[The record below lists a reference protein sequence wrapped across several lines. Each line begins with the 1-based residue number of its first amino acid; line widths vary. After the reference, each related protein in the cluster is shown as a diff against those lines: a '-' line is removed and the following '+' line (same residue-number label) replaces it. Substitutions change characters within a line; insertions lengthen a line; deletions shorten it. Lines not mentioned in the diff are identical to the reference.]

1 MAPVNLL
8 MLDRTL
14 ALSYGERLSDF
25 YISSKPVCTAPDAYE
40 FPLDEEDARV
50 FLRPGGASTVSPLS
64 QYIQTEHQ
72 HAGLFSMPQDPV
84 RKKRKRCGV
93 CGPCMRTENCGTCT
107 SCINRKVAHQ
117 ICKLRKCEE
126 LKKRRVTWQTVSVVG
141 SVDGPSRS
149 GQMEIDH
156 GCLEKG
162 VLNHE
167 LSNGLSQHGEETN
180 GFEGGALAKLS
191 HPHQETLTCLPQTP
205 GWGPGNPK
213 GASTPQQ
220 QEAGWNDQSTSSLG
234 NSADMENART
244 LVAFSASAGSL
255 PPCSVPQPPPNPN
268 YIQLYEKF
276 NQEMANRGNENK
288 QKIWSGDDQHCTSE
302 DLNTL
307 QMALN
312 QARHGHKPPNCDCD
326 GPDCPDYLEWLE
338 KKIKMAANVQE
349 KIPCKLSGASQTE
362 QQHYQSQPQ
371 PQPKSANNA
380 SEPLSQNPVT
390 QPPVPRPYGPLPP
403 IQCSPSVLSI
413 AKERNVSLQTAIAI
427 EALTQLSGTGG
438 PVSEST
444 FGNSNHHASSQP
456 PSQTQDGMRLIASSP
471 GALSSSSASSIPQS
485 FSSGNFP
492 QQTSAL
498 WEQHRPEL
506 QGSTHH
512 SSQYGSS
519 NSPFPTSHPST
530 PSPSPHQWQ
539 QSTGASSE
547 KSTPRNPWMLNSET
561 QACFPHPSHGSSD
574 PMSELK
580 QLLGDNSG
588 KYTST
593 NFKFPAPPQNLKDNQ
608 QVMPHVKQEVNN
620 GDYPGEMSGVLSQ
633 YRMLNSQQQFPGQQ
647 ISHPITYSTQ
657 AALQQ
662 HLHHKRNLFSS
673 PQSFDLRLPMSSQ
686 TLRKW
691 WPQSTPE
698 SVLSIKQEPKK
709 KKNTQSSPLLKQ
721 SMGGLLGPFGPALPK
736 PKQIVIKK
744 TKQKASQ
751 PLFLPQSQITVQK
764 SSMSVSSLSQFI
776 PSLPV
781 VEAALPPCAPPNNS
795 SQVVV
800 SQAAPAQSQES
811 SLNSSST
818 PISGNTS
825 LASTPLNVPVSPA
838 QDGLISSDRTTV
850 AEGPLTTTSTSQTTT
865 SQSTSPL
872 CGLNSLDPKFEDLIR
887 QFEEEFGDTS
897 SPATDAP
904 DPGTAPPGLTDSQT
918 NFSSGQARPQSPSTE
933 TLNNLSA
940 PTSELEPSL
949 KQVERE
955 KKETA
960 VSPNQPSTIKQEVQE
975 CEDVKPSD
983 QLLAQATE
991 AYLQQLNH
999 KILVNPFTTTC
1010 SPPTKRVKIESSG
1023 GVTVL
1028 STTGNFSTAGE
1039 NQDTPTKDCLPSSPS
1054 LKGFLESPLRYL
1066 DTPTKSLLDTP
1077 VKDAQA
1083 EFPTCDCVEHTQEK
1097 DEGPYY
1103 NHLGSGPT
1111 VASIRELMENRYG
1124 EKGEA
1129 IRIEKV
1135 VYTGK
1140 EGKSS
1145 QGCPIAKWVIRRSGE
1160 KEKLLCVVKQRS
1172 GHHCANTVII
1182 VVIIAW
1188 EGIPRSLGDRLYRE
1202 ITETITKYGNPTSR
1216 RCGLNDDRTCACQ
1229 GKDSETC
1236 GASFSFG
1243 CSWSMYFN
1251 GCKYAR
1257 SKVPRKFRLQGEHP
1271 KEEEHLR
1278 DNFQELATKV
1288 APVYKQLAPQAY
1300 QNQCVT
1306 EKMAPDCRLG
1316 LKEGRPFSGI
1326 TACMDF
1332 CAHAHKDQHNLH
1344 NGCTVVCTL
1353 TKEDNRKVGVIPEDE
1368 QLHVLPLYKISTT
1381 DEFGS
1386 EENQRL
1392 KMQTGAIQVLSKF
1405 RREVRKLP
1413 EPAKSCRQRRLEA
1426 KKAASEKK
1434 NKKQQLSET
1443 PEKMI
1448 KKVSLQGNKAIP
1460 KQEVKPTVKKES
1472 SDHFQA
1478 VNGALDGYPP
1488 LGNAK
1493 MCPDPYSMNGAYSS
1507 YTGPYARGSMPSN
1520 SQSSTHSP
1528 INGFHPN
1535 LQGMPYNYYNHAPK
1549 GLFPPEAMGYMGL
1562 NGACP
1567 KVAGEQQKP
1576 SIQSLQ
1582 ARLVQNQADHHRQG
1596 VNMANH
1602 RYLHQSEL
1610 SESPATP
1617 KHTSSAT
1624 PDQMHRVTPIIKQE
1638 PMEVALYDSRT
1649 DVQSRSCPVTPSV
1662 TPIPETWLGHTPNGS
1677 LVSKGWDGN
1686 LRPGQAHSPF
1696 TPEKQRLH
1704 QQHSQ
1709 LQHSKFAQQQQQWRS
1724 YPGTPVASPSPSPA
1738 LQTCPSPAASP
1749 HPATPQHWGS
1759 PAPSPQPKAWCQPG
1773 SLGYGHGGPR
1783 QGTPVGAFPD
1793 KMLAETA
1800 EIRGSTPLGLQ
1811 EKAWKSGG
1819 ASAAGS
1825 NPSPAPEGR
1834 LFPDTLQKVNGQA
1847 CWDSEVESEREPE
1860 EEEVWSDSEHN
1871 FLDPNIGGVA
1881 VAPGHGTILI
1891 ECARR
1896 ELHATTPLK
1905 KPDRSHPTRISL
1917 VFYQHKNLNQP
1928 CHGLALWE
1936 AKMKLLA
1943 ERARQRQQEA
1953 ALLGL
1958 SQEDMK
1964 AYAKKRKWADG
1975 LVSSS
1980 SEPTKDKREG
1990 VTRMAPTQHT
2000 TTMVTV
2006 SPYAFTRVTGPYNCF
2021 M

>member
-1 MAPVNLL
+1 MENRRFPSMHKPQNGLAP
-8 MLDRTL
+8 
-14 ALSYGERLSDF
+14 S
-25 YISSKPVCTAPDAYE
+25 APDIYD
-40 FPLDEEDARV
+40 FSLDDEDAKV
-50 FLRPGGASTVSPLS
+50 FLRPGGASMVSPLS

-72 HAGLFSMPQDPV
+72 HAGHFSMPQDPV

-93 CGPCMRTENCGTCT
+93 CGPCMRNENCGTCN
-107 SCINRKVAHQ
+107 SCVNRKVAHQ

-126 LKKRRVTWQTVSVVG
+126 LKKRRVTWRTVSVTG

-162 VLNHE
+162 ILNQE
-167 LSNGLSQHGEETN
+167 LSNGLSRHGEEPD
-180 GFEGGALAKLS
+180 GLEGAALAKLS
-191 HPHQETLTCLPQTP
+191 HQHQETLTCLPQTQ
-205 GWGPGNPK
+205 GWGPGNLK
-213 GASTPQQ
+213 GSSTPQQ
-220 QEAGWNDQSTSSLG
+220 QEAGWSDQSTSSLG
-234 NSADMENART
+234 NSVDIENART

-255 PPCSVPQPPPNPN
+255 PPCTVPQPAHNPN
-268 YIQLYEKF
+268 TQLYEKF
-276 NQEMANRGNENK
+276 NQEMANRGDK
-288 QKIWSGDDQHCTSE
+288 QKTWIDDDQHCTSE

-307 QMALN
+307 QIALN

-338 KKIKMAANVQE
+338 KKIKMAGKGQE
-349 KIPCKLSGASQTE
+349 KGLCKLSGASQTE

-371 PQPKSANNA
+371 PQPNGANTSYG
-380 SEPLSQNPVT
+380 SEPQSQNPVN
-390 QPPVPRPYGPLPP
+390 QPPAPRSYGPLPP
-403 IQCSPSVLSI
+403 IPCSPSVLSI

-438 PVSEST
+438 PVGEST
-444 FGNSNHHASSQP
+444 FGNSNHASPHPS
-456 PSQTQDGMRLIASSP
+456 SQTQDGLQLTASSP
-471 GALSSSSASSIPQS
+471 GSLSSLPASTAPQS
-485 FSSGNFP
+485 FSSGHFP
-492 QQTSAL
+492 QQNSAS
-498 WEQHRPEL
+498 WEQHRPES
-506 QGSTHH
+506 QGPAHQ
-512 SSQYGSS
+512 SSQYRPP
-519 NSPFPTSHPST
+519 NSPFSTSHPST
-530 PSPSPHQWQ
+530 TSPSPHQWQ
-539 QSTGASSE
+539 QSTGASCE
-547 KSTPRNPWMLNSET
+547 KSSPRNPWMLKSEN

-580 QLLGDNSG
+580 QLLGDSSG

-593 NFKFPAPPQNLKDNQ
+593 TFKLPAPPQNLKDNL
-608 QVMPHVKQEVNN
+608 VMPHVKPEVNN
-620 GDYPGEMSGVLSQ
+620 GDFPGEMGAIMGQ
-633 YRMLNSQQQFPGQQ
+633 YRMINSQQQFPGQQ
-647 ISHPITYSTQ
+647 ISQSIRNSTQ

-662 HLHHKRNLFSS
+662 HLHHKRNLFSG
-673 PQSFDLRLPMSSQ
+673 PQTFDLRAPMTSQ

-698 SVLSIKQEPKK
+698 SPLTIKQEPKK

-721 SMGGLLGPFGPALPK
+721 PMGGLLGSLGPPLPK
-736 PKQIVIKK
+736 PKQIIIKK
-744 TKQKASQ
+744 PKQKASQ
-751 PLFLPQSQITVQK
+751 PLFLPHSQITIQK
-764 SSMSVSSLSQFI
+764 SSMSVSI
-776 PSLPV
+776 PSPSQPTPSLHV
-781 VEAALPPCAPPNNS
+781 MEAALPPCLPPYNS

-811 SLNSSST
+811 ILNSSRT
-818 PISGNTS
+818 PISGNTPLDS
-825 LASTPLNVPVSPA
+825 SPLNVPMPPA
-838 QDGLISSDRTTV
+838 QDELTSSEPTSV
-850 AEGPLTTTSTSQTTT
+850 AVDTLTATTSTSHSTA
-865 SQSTSPL
+865 SQSTPPL
-872 CGLNSLDPKFEDLIR
+872 CGLNSLDPKFEELIR
-887 QFEEEFGDTS
+887 QFEEEFGDTDT
-897 SPATDAP
+897 PVTDASEQ
-904 DPGTAPPGLTDSQT
+904 GFAPYVVTESHPNQ
-918 NFSSGQARPQSPSTE
+918 NNSGQARPQSPDIE
-933 TLNNLSA
+933 KLNNVPV
-940 PTSELEPSL
+940 PTSEAESNL
-949 KQVERE
+949 KQAEGE
-955 KKETA
+955 NEET
-960 VSPNQPSTIKQEVQE
+960 SISSNQLSTIKQEAEE
-975 CEDVKPSD
+975 CEVDVKPSD
-983 QLLAQATE
+983 QLLALATE
-991 AYLQQLNH
+991 AYLQQQHH

-1010 SPPTKRVKIESSG
+1010 SPPTKRMKIESSG

-1028 STTGNFSTAGE
+1028 STTANFSTAGQ
-1039 NQDTPTKDCLPSSPS
+1039 NLDTPTKESFPSSPS
-1054 LKGFLESPLRYL
+1054 LKGFLESPLHYL

-1077 VKDAQA
+1077 VKNAQA
-1083 EFPTCDCVEHTQEK
+1083 EFPTCDCVEQIIEK

-1111 VASIRELMENRYG
+1111 VSSVRELMENRYG

-1129 IRIEKV
+1129 VRIEKV
-1135 VYTGK
+1135 VYTGR

-1145 QGCPIAKWVIRRSGE
+1145 QGCPIAKWVIRRSSE
-1160 KEKLLCVVKQRS
+1160 KEKLLCLVRERA

-1188 EGIPRSLGDRLYRE
+1188 EGIPKALGDKLYRE

-1216 RCGLNDDRTCACQ
+1216 RCGLNEDRTCACQ
-1229 GKDSETC
+1229 GKDPETC

-1257 SKVPRKFRLQGEHP
+1257 SKIPRKFRLQGEHP
-1271 KEEEHLR
+1271 KEEELLR
-1278 DNFQELATKV
+1278 DNFQDLATKV
-1288 APVYKQLAPQAY
+1288 APVYKKLAPQAY
-1300 QNQCVT
+1300 HNQCAT
-1306 EKMAPDCRLG
+1306 EKMALDCRLG

-1332 CAHAHKDQHNLH
+1332 CAHAHKDQHNLY

-1353 TKEDNRKVGVIPEDE
+1353 TKEDNRAVGVIPEDE
-1368 QLHVLPLYKISTT
+1368 QLHVLPLYKISLS

-1392 KMQTGAIQVLSKF
+1392 KMQNGAIQVLSKF

-1434 NKKQQLSET
+1434 KKHLSET
-1443 PEKMI
+1443 PEKTT
-1448 KKVSLQGNKAIP
+1448 KKDVSLHGNKAIP
-1460 KQEVKPTVKKES
+1460 KQEVKPTIKKES
-1472 SDHFQA
+1472 IDHFQA
-1478 VNGALDGYPP
+1478 VNGALNGYPP
-1488 LGNAK
+1488 IGNAK
-1493 MCPDPYSMNGAYSS
+1493 MCPDPYSLNGAYSS
-1507 YTGPYARGSMPSN
+1507 IPGPYARGSLPSN

-1535 LQGMPYNYYNHAPK
+1535 LQGIPYNYYNYAQK
-1549 GLFPPEAMGYMGL
+1549 GLLPPEVLGYVGH
-1562 NGACP
+1562 NGTCHKA
-1567 KVAGEQQKP
+1567 AGEEQKP
-1576 SIQSLQ
+1576 NIQCLQ
-1582 ARLVQNQADHHRQG
+1582 ARLVQNHSDHHHHQG
-1596 VNMANH
+1596 VSMANH
-1602 RYLHQSEL
+1602 SYLHQSEH
-1610 SESPATP
+1610 SETTAPLKRTP
-1617 KHTSSAT
+1617 SAP

-1638 PMEVALYDSRT
+1638 PMEVPLYDSRT
-1649 DVQSRSCPVTPSV
+1649 DGQVRSCPVTPSV
-1662 TPIPETWLGHTPNGS
+1662 TPQPDTWLGHTPNGS
-1677 LVSKGWDGN
+1677 LASKGWDGN

-1704 QQHSQ
+1704 QQHHSQ
-1709 LQHSKFAQQQQQWRS
+1709 LQHSKYVQQQQQWRS
-1724 YPGTPVASPSPSPA
+1724 YPGTPVASPNPAPALKTGPSPA
-1738 LQTCPSPAASP
+1738 PSP

-1759 PAPSPQPKAWCQPG
+1759 PATSPQPKTWVQPG
-1773 SLGYGHGGPR
+1773 SLGYGQGGFR

-1793 KMLAETA
+1793 KMLAEAA
-1800 EIRGSTPLGLQ
+1800 EIRCSTPLGLQ

-1819 ASAAGS
+1819 ASAAGN

-1834 LFPDTLQKVNGQA
+1834 LFPDALQKVNGQA
-1847 CWDSEVESEREPE
+1847 CWDSEVESERDHE

-1881 VAPGHGTILI
+1881 VAPAHGSILI

-1958 SQEDMK
+1958 SQEDIK
-1964 AYAKKRKWADG
+1964 AYTKKRKWADG
-1975 LVSSS
+1975 FLSST

-1990 VTRMAPTQHT
+1990 VTRLAPTLHT

-2006 SPYAFTRVTGPYNCF
+2006 SPYAFTQLDHGTMEEGGLV
-2021 M
+2021 

>member
-1 MAPVNLL
+1 M
-8 MLDRTL
+8 
-14 ALSYGERLSDF
+14 
-25 YISSKPVCTAPDAYE
+25 
-40 FPLDEEDARV
+40 
-50 FLRPGGASTVSPLS
+50 
-64 QYIQTEHQ
+64 
-72 HAGLFSMPQDPV
+72 
-84 RKKRKRCGV
+84 
-93 CGPCMRTENCGTCT
+93 
-107 SCINRKVAHQ
+107 
-117 ICKLRKCEE
+117 
-126 LKKRRVTWQTVSVVG
+126 TVSVVG

-162 VLNHE
+162 VLNQE
-167 LSNGLSQHGEETN
+167 LSNGLSQHGDETN
-180 GFEGGALAKLS
+180 GLEGGALAKLS
-191 HPHQETLTCLPQTP
+191 HQHQETLTCLPQTQ

-220 QEAGWNDQSTSSLG
+220 QEAGWSDQSTSRLG
-234 NSADMENART
+234 NSVDMENART

-255 PPCSVPQPPPNPN
+255 PPCSVSQPPPNPN
-268 YIQLYEKF
+268 TQLYEKF
-276 NQEMANRGNENK
+276 NQEMANRGDGDK
-288 QKIWSGDDQHCTSE
+288 QKTWSSDDQYCTSE

-312 QARHGHKPPNCDCD
+312 QARRGHKPPNCDCD

-338 KKIKMAANVQE
+338 KKIRMAGNGQA
-349 KIPCKLSGASQTE
+349 KGLCKLSGASQTE

-371 PQPKSANNA
+371 PQPNGANTSCG
-380 SEPLSQNPVT
+380 SEPQSQNPVN

-403 IQCSPSVLSI
+403 IPCSPSVLSI

-438 PVSEST
+438 PVGEST
-444 FGNSNHHASSQP
+444 FENFNHHASPQP
-456 PSQTQDGMRLIASSP
+456 PSQTQDGLRLSASSP
-471 GALSSSSASSIPQS
+471 RPLPSSSASTIPQT
-485 FSSGNFP
+485 FSSGHFA
-492 QQTSAL
+492 QQNSAS
-498 WEQHRPEL
+498 WEQHRPES
-506 QGSTHH
+506 QGPAHH
-512 SSQYGSS
+512 SSQYSS
-519 NSPFPTSHPST
+519 FNSPFSTSHPST
-530 PSPSPHQWQ
+530 PSPSPQQWQ
-539 QSTGASSE
+539 QSTGTSCE
-547 KSTPRNPWMLNSET
+547 KSSPIIPRMLNFET

-580 QLLGDNSG
+580 QLLGDSSG

-593 NFKFPAPPQNLKDNQ
+593 TFKLPAPPQNLKDNHP
-608 QVMPHVKQEVNN
+608 VMPHIKREVNN
-620 GDYPGEMSGVLSQ
+620 GDYPGEMGAPMGQ
-633 YRMLNSQQQFPGQQ
+633 YRMINSQQQFQGQQ
-647 ISHPITYSTQ
+647 ISQSIRYSTQ

-662 HLHHKRNLFSS
+662 HLHHKRNLFPG
-673 PQSFDLRLPMSSQ
+673 PQTFDMRAPMTCQ

-691 WPQSTPE
+691 WPQSIPE
-698 SVLSIKQEPKK
+698 SALTIKQEPREPKK

-721 SMGGLLGPFGPALPK
+721 PMGGLLGSLGPPLPK
-736 PKQIVIKK
+736 PKQIIIKK
-744 TKQKASQ
+744 PKQKASQ
-751 PLFLPQSQITVQK
+751 PLFLPQSQITIQK
-764 SSMSVSSLSQFI
+764 SSMSVSIPSLSQLT

-781 VEAALPPCAPPNNS
+781 MEAALPPCLPPYNS

-811 SLNSSST
+811 IVNSSST
-818 PISGNTS
+818 PISGNTP
-825 LASTPLNVPVSPA
+825 LASSPLNVPVPPA
-838 QDGLISSDRTTV
+838 QDGLTSSDPTTV
-850 AEGPLTTTSTSQTTT
+850 AEDTLVTTSTSQTTT
-865 SQSTSPL
+865 SLSTSPL

-897 SPATDAP
+897 APGTDAP
-904 DPGTAPPGLTDSQT
+904 EQGFAPYVVTESPPNS
-918 NFSSGQARPQSPSTE
+918 NSGQARPQSPSTE
-933 TLNNLSA
+933 KLNNLPV
-940 PTSELEPSL
+940 PTNEPEPSL
-949 KQVERE
+949 KQSEGKNE
-955 KKETA
+955 ETS
-960 VSPNQPSTIKQEVQE
+960 VFSNQLSAIKQEAEE
-975 CEDVKPSD
+975 CEVEVKPSD
-983 QLLAQATE
+983 QLLALATE
-991 AYLQQLNH
+991 AYLQQQHH

-1010 SPPTKRVKIESSG
+1010 SPPNKRMKIESSG
-1023 GVTVL
+1023 GVTVI
-1028 STTGNFSTAGE
+1028 STSGNFSTAGE
-1039 NQDTPTKDCLPSSPS
+1039 TLDTPTKESFPSSPS

-1083 EFPTCDCVEHTQEK
+1083 EFPTCDCVEHILEK

-1124 EKGEA
+1124 QKGEA

-1135 VYTGK
+1135 VFTGR

-1145 QGCPIAKWVIRRSGE
+1145 QGCPIAKWVIRRSSE
-1160 KEKLLCVVKQRS
+1160 EEKLLCLVRHRA
-1172 GHHCANTVII
+1172 GHHCANAVII
-1182 VVIIAW
+1182 VVILAW
-1188 EGIPRSLGDRLYRE
+1188 EGIPRALGDKLYQE
-1202 ITETITKYGNPTSR
+1202 ITETLTKYGNPTSR

-1229 GKDSETC
+1229 GKDPETC

-1257 SKVPRKFRLQGEHP
+1257 SKTPRKFRLQGEHP
-1271 KEEEHLR
+1271 KEEELLR
-1278 DNFQELATKV
+1278 DNFQDLATKV

-1300 QNQCVT
+1300 QNQCAT
-1306 EKMAPDCRLG
+1306 EKVALDCRLG

-1332 CAHAHKDQHNLH
+1332 CAHAHKDQHNLY

-1353 TKEDNRKVGVIPEDE
+1353 TKEDNRELGVIPDDE
-1368 QLHVLPLYKISTT
+1368 QLHVLPLYKMSLT

-1392 KMQTGAIQVLSKF
+1392 KIQTGAIQVLTKF

-1443 PEKMI
+1443 PEKTI
-1448 KKVSLQGNKAIP
+1448 KKDDSLQGNKAIP
-1460 KQEVKPTVKKES
+1460 KQEVKPTIKKES
-1472 SDHFQA
+1472 ADHFQA
-1478 VNGALDGYPP
+1478 VNGALDGYPS

-1493 MCPDPYSMNGAYSS
+1493 MCPDTYSMNGAYSS
-1507 YTGPYARGSMPSN
+1507 FPGPYARGSLPSN

-1535 LQGMPYNYYNHAPK
+1535 RQGMPYNYYNYAPK
-1549 GLFPPEAMGYMGL
+1549 GLLPPEVLGYVGH
-1562 NGACP
+1562 NGTCP
-1567 KVAGEQQKP
+1567 KAAGEEQKP

-1582 ARLVQNQADHHRQG
+1582 ARLVPNHADHHCQQG

-1602 RYLHQSEL
+1602 SYLHQSEL
-1610 SESPATP
+1610 SEAPAPP
-1617 KHTSSAT
+1617 KRISSAP

-1638 PMEVALYDSRT
+1638 PMEVPLYDRT
-1649 DVQSRSCPVTPSV
+1649 DGQVRSCPITPSV
-1662 TPIPETWLGHTPNGS
+1662 TPQPVTWLGHTPNGS
-1677 LVSKGWDGN
+1677 LASKGWDGN

-1704 QQHSQ
+1704 QQHHSQ
-1709 LQHSKFAQQQQQWRS
+1709 LQHSKYAQQQQQWRS
-1724 YPGTPVASPSPSPA
+1724 YPGTPVASPDPSPA
-1738 LQTCPSPAASP
+1738 LKTVPSPAPSP
-1749 HPATPQHWGS
+1749 HSATPQHWGS
-1759 PAPSPQPKAWCQPG
+1759 PAPSPQPRAWGQPG
-1773 SLGYGHGGPR
+1773 SLGYGHGGLR

-1793 KMLAETA
+1793 KMLAEAA

-1834 LFPDTLQKVNGQA
+1834 LFPDALQKMNGQA

-1881 VAPGHGTILI
+1881 VAPGHGSILI

-1958 SQEDMK
+1958 SQEDIK

-1975 LVSSS
+1975 VVSST

-1990 VTRMAPTQHT
+1990 VTRLAPTQHT

-2006 SPYAFTRVTGPYNCF
+2006 SPYAFTRVTGPYSCF